1 MTSNWTSAS
10 IPDLTD
16 KVAIV
21 TGANSGIGYETART
35 LATKSAQVIMACRD
49 QDKGEAAKQQ
59 ITRENPQA
67 QIELIH
73 LDLANLASVRRF
85 VNEFTGRYNQ
95 LHLLINNAGV
105 MFIPERRLTA
115 DGFEMHFGTNHLGH
129 FALTGLLIE
138 TIGSTTGARV
148 VTITSV
154 GHRQGHID
162 FDNLNAEKS
171 YRKMFA
177 YAQSKLANLLFT
189 YELQRRFE
197 SAGLDAISVASHPG
211 WTATNLQQYF
221 WLFRILN
228 PLLAQTP
235 EKGALSTLYAATADG
250 VKGGDYYG
258 YGRFMEMRGAMK
270 KVESHE
276 RAHDQAVAER
286 LWHVSE
292 ELTDVRY
299 YGLDK

>member
-16 KVAIV
+16 KIAIV
-21 TGANSGIGYETART
+21 TGANSGIGYETARI
-35 LATKSAQVIMACRD
+35 LANKGAQVILACRN
-49 QDKGEAAKQQ
+49 QDKGKAAKRQ
-59 ITRENPQA
+59 ITQENSQA
-67 QIELIH
+67 QVEWIH
-73 LDLANLASVRRF
+73 LDLANLESVRRF

-105 MFIPERRLTA
+105 MFIPEHQLTT
-115 DGFEMHFGTNHLGH
+115 DGFEMHFGTNYLGH
-129 FALTGLLIE
+129 FALTGLLIK
-138 TIGSTTGARV
+138 TIRGTAGVRV
-148 VTITSV
+148 VTVTST

-171 YRKMFA
+171 YKKMFA

-189 YELQRRFE
+189 YELQRRLE

-211 WTATNLQQYF
+211 WTATNLQQYT
-221 WLFRILN
+221 WYFRILN
-228 PLLAQTP
+228 PLVAQTP
-235 EKGALSTLYAATADG
+235 YRGALSTLYAATAND

-258 YGRFMEMRGAMK
+258 YGGFMEMRGAMQ

-276 RAHDQAVAER
+276 RARDQAVAER

-292 ELTDVRY
+292 ELTGVRY
-299 YGLDK
+299 QSLDK

>member
-1 MTSNWTSAS
+1 MTSNWTSAN

-16 KVAIV
+16 KTAIV
-21 TGANSGIGYETART
+21 TGANSGIGYEEASILAARG
-35 LATKSAQVIMACRD
+35 AQVILACRN
-49 QDKGEAAKQQ
+49 QDKGEAAKRQ

-67 QIELIH
+67 QVELIH
-73 LDLANLASVRRF
+73 LDLANLESVRSF
-85 VNEFTGRYNQ
+85 VNEFNGRYNQ

-105 MFIPERRLTA
+105 MVIPERQLTA
-115 DGFEMHFGTNHLGH
+115 DGFEMHFGVNHLGH

-138 TIGSTTGARV
+138 TIQSTAGARV
-148 VTITSV
+148 VTVSSIA
-154 GHRQGHID
+154 HRQGYID

-177 YAQSKLANLLFT
+177 YLQSKLANLLFT
-189 YELQRRFE
+189 YKLQRLFE

-211 WTATNLQQYF
+211 WTATNLQQHF
-221 WLFRILN
+221 WLARTLN

-235 EKGALSTLYAATADG
+235 KKGTLSTLYAATADG
-250 VKGGDYYG
+250 VNGGDYYG
-258 YGRFMEMRGAMK
+258 YAGFMEMRGAIK
-270 KVESHE
+270 KVKSHE

>member
-1 MTSNWTSAS
+1 MASNWTSAN

-35 LATKSAQVIMACRD
+35 LATKGAQVIMACRN
-49 QDKGEAAKQQ
+49 QDKGEAAKRQ

-67 QIELIH
+67 QVELIH
-73 LDLANLASVRRF
+73 LDLAKLESVRRF
-85 VNEFTGRYNQ
+85 VNEFTDKYNH
-95 LHLLINNAGV
+95 LHLLINNAGI
-105 MFIPERRLTA
+105 MLIPERRLTA

-138 TIGSTTGARV
+138 TIRSTTGTRV
-148 VTITSV
+148 VTVTST
-154 GHRQGHID
+154 GHRQGYID

-171 YRKMFA
+171 YKKMFA

-189 YELQRRFE
+189 YELQRRLE

-211 WTATNLQQYF
+211 WTATNLQQYT
-221 WLFRILN
+221 WYFRILN
-228 PLLAQTP
+228 PLVAQTP
-235 EKGALSTLYAATADG
+235 DKGALSTLYAATAND

-258 YGRFMEMRGAMK
+258 YGGFMEMRGAMQ

-276 RAHDQAVAER
+276 HAHDQAVAER
-286 LWHVSE
+286 LWHISE
-292 ELTDVRY
+292 ELTGVRY
-299 YGLDK
+299 QSLDK